1 MMNVKAIS
9 VNVGKALL
17 VSALFMFLSIVVSI
31 VDGRDSA
38 FGPLMISFIITLIF
52 GGFPFIFVRKEQTLS
67 LNDGFLTIVLSWF
80 LSFVFGMLPYVLWGG
95 EFTLVNA
102 WFESVSGY
110 TTTGSTILNDI
121 EALPRSLLF
130 WRSSTHY
137 IGGLGVVVF
146 LLLVMPDASP
156 FRLKLTN
163 MELSSLSKEGYRYRS
178 SKTIVIITK
187 VYVILTLV
195 IFLSLWAAGMT
206 AFDALNHAF
215 SIAATG
221 GFSTRNLSVGYY
233 HSDLINL
240 LVMVFMAVSALH
252 FGLIY
257 AVFVT
262 RSLKPMNNTVIK
274 YYFGSIIVMSVMI
287 MLSLKMQGGYE
298 SWGRAAMDS
307 AFTVVSYMSTAGF
320 AICDNSMW
328 PWLAGVVLLFASF
341 QCGCSGSTTGGI
353 KVDRIL
359 ISFKAITS
367 EIRRRLHPAAV
378 TQVRLSGHHLP
389 DATVYSVMMYIVVYL
404 IVIFISIIGVLLC
417 GSGMAEAVSGVIA
430 SVGSV
435 GPGLSEIGAMDNYSL
450 QPSMAKVIY
459 SIDMFLG
466 RVEIFPVLVVLSL
479 MFKRNR

>member
-1 MMNVKAIS
+1 MNVKAIS
-9 VNVGKALL
+9 LNVGKALL
-17 VSALFMFLSIVVSI
+17 VSALFMFLSIIVSLMN
-31 VDGRDSA
+31 GRDSA
-38 FGPLMISFIITLIF
+38 FGPLLISFIITLIV
-52 GGFPFIFVRKEQTLS
+52 GGFPFIFVKKSQALS
-67 LNDGFLTIVLSWF
+67 LNDGFLTIVLSWL
-80 LSFVFGMLPYVLWGG
+80 LSFIFGMLPYVLWGG

-163 MELSSLSKEGYRYRS
+163 MELSSLSKEGYRYKS
-178 SKTIVIITK
+178 SKTIAIITK
-187 VYVILTLV
+187 VYVALTVV
-195 IFLSLWAAGMT
+195 IFLALWAAGMSS
-206 AFDALNHAF
+206 FDALNHAF

-221 GFSTRNLSVGYY
+221 GFSTRNLSIGYY
-233 HSDLINL
+233 NSDLINV
-240 LVMVFMAVSALH
+240 LVIVFMAVAALH

-262 RSLKPMNNTVIK
+262 RSLKPMNNTVVK
-274 YYFGSIIVMSVMI
+274 YYFGSIIVMSVII
-287 MLSLKMQGGYE
+287 MFSLKFQGGYT

-307 AFTVVSYMSTAGF
+307 VFTVVSYMTTAGF
-320 AICDNSMW
+320 AICDNSIW
-328 PWLAGVVLLFASF
+328 PWLAGIVLIFASF

-359 ISFKAITS
+359 ISFKAIS
-367 EIRRRLHPAAV
+367 NEVHRRLHPSAV
-378 TQVRLSGHHLP
+378 SQVRLSGHHLP
-389 DATVYSVMMYIVVYL
+389 DSTVHSVMLYIVVYFV
-404 IVIFISIIGVLLC
+404 VIFLSIIGVLLC
-417 GSGMAEAVSGVIA
+417 GTNLPEAVSGVIA

-435 GPGLSEIGAMDNYSL
+435 GPGLAELGAMDNYSF
-450 QPSMAKVIY
+450 QPAVAKFIY
-459 SIDMFLG
+459 TIDMFLG